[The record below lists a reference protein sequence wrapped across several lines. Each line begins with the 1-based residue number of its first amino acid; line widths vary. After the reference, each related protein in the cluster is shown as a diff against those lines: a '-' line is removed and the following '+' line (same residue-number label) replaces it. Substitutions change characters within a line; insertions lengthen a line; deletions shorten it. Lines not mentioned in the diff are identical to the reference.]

1 MVARESM
8 LPIETYLEPMK
19 KRLLFAIA
27 SLFAIQGTA
36 LSQTVS
42 ISGQSLDFSNP
53 ITTSPSTSVGG
64 SCMYDNVVTISGT
77 SYDAVIKINAID
89 NALISDFDQIAT
101 SNSNTAAH
109 FSPQV
114 LWIGAGSI
122 SYTLDLIEDY
132 TGGTPMP
139 AVLGDFYLTAWD
151 LDGVGPSG
159 AYFETQG
166 LTSYTLGTTSVIN
179 YTSSGPGQGTFTNGN
194 TSSNTVGTDGTSRV
208 TVGYSSTSSVQFSI
222 GSSGSGSKTHLI

>member
-1 MVARESM
+1 M
-8 LPIETYLEPMK
+8 LPFDTYLELMI

-77 SYDAVIKINAID
+77 SYDAVITITAVN
-89 NALISDFDQIAT
+89 NALISGFDQIAAT
-101 SNSNTAAH
+101 NSNTAAH

-114 LWIGAGSI
+114 
-122 SYTLDLIEDY
+122 Y
-132 TGGTPMP
+132 
-139 AVLGDFYLTAWD
+139 
-151 LDGVGPSG
+151 
-159 AYFETQG
+159 G
-166 LTSYTLGTTSVIN
+166 LEQEASAI
-179 YTSSGPGQGTFTNGN
+179 P
-194 TSSNTVGTDGTSRV
+194 
-208 TVGYSSTSSVQFSI
+208 
-222 GSSGSGSKTHLI
+222 